1 MADAH
6 ATGGHAE
13 GTPMIV
19 ARLVL
24 AGFGRRAIELIL
36 AALVIATLGAVIGS
50 STAVVEG
57 ARAALHRFERK
68 ERPDVIHVIGR
79 FNRALFEL
87 PRRGNLP
94 PATLPVYEPR
104 IEPEELKA
112 AVPNATVVKR
122 QSLLRNVVTENSV
135 SNIYIFGIDPEL
147 EQQVGAFHVT
157 SGRFL
162 ATNDQNVAVLDQA
175 SARSLG
181 VRIGDSFP
189 VRTAADID
197 LRLTVIGIVGS
208 LQFHAAPLA
217 TVPAPALRPSAPV
230 VTSGVFVPLRT
241 SEDIFARSTLTD
253 ALIIAKSP
261 NDVPALIEHIRQQ
274 FRLNTGVFIEESY
287 TRYLRDVRDFQL
299 TLTLF
304 RAVALLTA
312 VLASAVVAALLHD
325 VYKDR
330 LYQYGVLAAVG
341 FPPFHLLTLILGT
354 ALIIAIAGIAI
365 GFLLEAAFSPRHF
378 EMPSLLANMGAV
390 TPRFNGVVVAVVFI
404 AALAAVFAGTV
415 RTVWIL
421 VRGPVARA
429 FRKDEL

>member
-1 MADAH
+1 
-6 ATGGHAE
+6 
-13 GTPMIV
+13 MIV
-19 ARLVL
+19 PRLLL

-36 AALVIATLGAVIGS
+36 AALVIAALSAVIAS
-50 STAVVEG
+50 STAVIEG

-104 IEPEELKA
+104 IEPEELTA
-112 AVPNATVVKR
+112 AVANATVVNR
-122 QSLLRNVVTENSV
+122 QSLLRNVVTENDAL
-135 SNIYIFGIDPEL
+135 NIYIFGIDPEL
-147 EQQVGAFHVT
+147 EERVGAFHVT
-157 SGRFL
+157 KGRFL
-162 ATNDQNVAVLDQA
+162 ATNDQNVAVLDEA

-189 VRTAADID
+189 VRTAADTD
-197 LRLTVIGIVGS
+197 LRLTVIGILDS
-208 LQFHAAPLA
+208 LQFRAPPLA
-217 TVPAPALRPSAPV
+217 TVPAPALQPNAPV

-241 SEDIFARSTLTD
+241 SEEIFARPTLTD
-253 ALIIAKSP
+253 ALVIAKSP
-261 NDVPALIEHIRQQ
+261 NDVPTLTDQIRQQ

-304 RAVALLTA
+304 RTVALLAA
-312 VLASAVVAALLHD
+312 VLASIVVAALLHD

-341 FPPFHLLTLILGT
+341 FRPFHLLALILGT
-354 ALIIAIAGIAI
+354 ALIIAIAGIAS
-365 GFLLEAAFSPRHF
+365 GFFLAAAFSPRHF
-378 EMPSLLANMGAV
+378 EMPSLLANIGAV
-390 TPRFNGVVVAVVFI
+390 TPRFNGVVVGMVI
-404 AALAAVFAGTV
+404 LAAFAAIFAGTV
-415 RTVWIL
+415 RTVWVL
-421 VRGPVARA
+421 VRGPLARA
-429 FRKDEL
+429 LRKDGL